1 MKKVFLLTFIILSSW
16 AFSVQG
22 ADLKIGYMD
31 LNKALFESNK
41 GKKATKILDDMLNS
55 KKAVV
60 LKKEKEIKKLEQEL
74 EKQASILNPK
84 SRKDKEDQLNKLY
97 RDYQRM
103 GKDFQGELQKK
114 EAELTQEIQKDLIE
128 VVNKIGEKEGY
139 SIIFERRVSGMLYS
153 QKKFDITEKV
163 IKKYNE
169 IAKAKK

>member
-1 MKKVFLLTFIILSSW
+1 MKKITFFIIVLSLF
-16 AFSVQG
+16 AFKTEG
-22 ADLKIGYMD
+22 ADLKIGYVD

-41 GKKATKILDDMLNS
+41 GKRATKILDDMLNS

-74 EKQASILNPK
+74 DIQDSILNPK
-84 SRKDKEDQLNKLY
+84 SRKDKKDQLDKLY
-97 RDYQRM
+97 RDYRRM

-169 IAKAKK
+169 IANAKK